1 MVVMAPK
8 DENELQHMLRTAIE
22 HSGPIALRYPRGEG
36 WGAEMDGEMRSLEI
50 GKGELLRQGKDLGIV
65 GIGNTVIPALNAAND
80 LSKLGIDAAVVNAR
94 FVKPLDRELL
104 LDLAQRVPM
113 MITVEDHVLQGGFG
127 SSVLELLAAE
137 GINGLRVKC
146 LGLPDRFISHGT
158 QPELR
163 KFCGIDTESI
173 AQTAIQ
179 MMQERRRKKAS
190 SKDLESGLD
199 RLPQTWWR

>member
-1 MVVMAPK
+1 
-8 DENELQHMLRTAIE
+8 
-22 HSGPIALRYPRGEG
+22 
-36 WGAEMDGEMRSLEI
+36 MDSDIRSLEI
-50 GKGELLRQGKDLGIV
+50 GKGEQLRPGKDLGIV

-104 LDLAQRVPM
+104 QDLAGRVPM
-113 MITVEDHVLQGGFG
+113 IITVEDHVLQGGFG
-127 SSVLELLAAE
+127 SSVLEFLAAE
-137 GINGLRVKC
+137 GITGLRVKC
-146 LGLPDRFISHGT
+146 LGIPDSFISQGT

-163 KFCGIDTESI
+163 KICGINTESI

-190 SKDLESGLD
+190 SMDLGSGMD
-199 RLPQTWWR
+199 RSRQTRRR